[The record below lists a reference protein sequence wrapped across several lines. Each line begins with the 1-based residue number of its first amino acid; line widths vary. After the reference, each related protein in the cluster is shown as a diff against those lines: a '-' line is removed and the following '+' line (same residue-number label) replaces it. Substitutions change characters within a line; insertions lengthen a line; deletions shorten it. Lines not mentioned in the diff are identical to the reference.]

1 MLFLKSNHELRFH
14 QYDYSKPNNK
24 EVGKSPVLP
33 FKLSIAQTL
42 PFRTQVT
49 TVESAFEDCRLWLIL
64 TSVTQIKS
72 FFLFGNIKGH
82 LKK

>member
-24 EVGKSPVLP
+24 EIGKVPVLHL
-33 FKLSIAQTL
+33 KLSTAQTL

-49 TVESAFEDCRLWLIL
+49 TVESAFEDRLWLIL
-64 TSVTQIKS
+64 TPVYQIKS
-72 FFLFGNIKGH
+72 FFLF
-82 LKK
+82 